1 MSNAVL
7 RGGMG
12 KRHLLALPR
21 RQIKGK
27 EKGVLRKKSVD
38 LGRHRGRK
46 NVREKMSSVSE

>member
-12 KRHLLALPR
+12 KRHLLVLPR

-27 EKGVLRKKSVD
+27 EKGVLRKKKVC
-38 LGRHRGRK
+38 RPWK
-46 NVREKMSSVSE
+46 AQREEEC